1 MQVFSSDDE
10 KQAEIE
16 PVDIESPEDTEGVAI
31 TTVDDVDDGEDLD
44 IVTIGGESTTPEDA
58 EESTTP
64 KWVKDLREE
73 HKQLKREKRELAE
86 KLKTLEAKPEAV
98 DTLGEKP
105 RLSDFDYDEDSFD
118 FALTQWHERK
128 REHDKKSELA
138 ADEARKIEEQWAGKI
153 SHYEGG
159 KKQLKVKD
167 FADAEE
173 AAHEVLNVTQ
183 QGIIIDVA
191 KNPALVMYAVG
202 KNKAELER
210 LSKISNPLHFAIAVH
225 QLEQKLSVTKKTAPP
240 PETRVTGSGRTAGSV
255 DSTLEKLRADAEK
268 TGDFTKVIA
277 YKKQLKKG

>member
-1 MQVFSSDDE
+1 MQAFSGDDE

-16 PVDIESPEDTEGVAI
+16 PVDIESPDDTDGAAI
-31 TTVDDVDDGEDLD
+31 ATADDVDDGEDLD

-128 REHDKKSELA
+128 REHDKKTELA
-138 ADEARKIEEQWAGKI
+138 ADEARKIEEQ
-153 SHYEGG
+153 
-159 KKQLKVKD
+159 
-167 FADAEE
+167 
-173 AAHEVLNVTQ
+173 
-183 QGIIIDVA
+183 
-191 KNPALVMYAVG
+191 
-202 KNKAELER
+202 
-210 LSKISNPLHFAIAVH
+210 
-225 QLEQKLSVTKKTAPP
+225 
-240 PETRVTGSGRTAGSV
+240 
-255 DSTLEKLRADAEK
+255 
-268 TGDFTKVIA
+268 
-277 YKKQLKKG
+277 